1 MVEES
6 IHSQVARYLEVQLDG
21 EGQGGYFVIDFLRLS
36 PDVLSV
42 INMPEKLL
50 SQMNLN
56 KQLVKSKN

>member
-1 MVEES
+1 MAGES
-6 IHSQVARYLEVQLDG
+6 IHSQVARYQAVQLDG
-21 EGQGGYFVIDFLRLS
+21 EGEGEYFSISFLRLS

>member
-36 PDVLSV
+36 PDVVSV
-42 INMPEKLL
+42 INTPEDEL
-50 SQMNLN
+50 SQIE
-56 KQLVKSKN
+56 